1 MVNRSRPAAYRM
13 VTDLSK
19 HIIAFVFL
27 LFVCLKCFG
36 LKPDDTMTGTTD
48 EYIRSMQMTLN
59 GDMFA
64 PPVLII
70 GSNDRLTFSF
80 DHISDDRA
88 YFRYKLVHCNANCQ
102 PSQLVDFEII
112 DGFNEGVIED
122 YAFSRG
128 TTVNY
133 VHYQFSIPD
142 GNMTPLISGNYLVR
156 VYEESDPDNIV
167 AQWRFMVSEQ
177 IARIGVELSSR
188 TDVDYNQAHQ
198 QLAIVVD
205 TERDDVNDPF
215 NDLTVMIQQNGR
227 LDNETAIRHPLRM
240 SGQKAIYEHMQPL
253 IFDAGNEY
261 RRFETVTIDY
271 PGMHVAEIEYL
282 DPYYHVSLQNDAA
295 RNNEGYLY
303 DSTQNGRYLIRE
315 YDSDEEDTMADYVIV
330 HFFLE
335 QPEMP
340 GTMVFIDGDLTN
352 RRFDESSQMIY
363 NHATGRYE
371 KAMLL
376 KQGSYNYQYLAVPPG
391 KSRGYTATIEGDKY
405 QTVNEYLIK
414 VYTRRPGDR
423 FDRLIG
429 VSRIIYDR

>member
-1 MVNRSRPAAYRM
+1 M
-13 VTDLSK
+13 
-19 HIIAFVFL
+19 
-27 LFVCLKCFG
+27 
-36 LKPDDTMTGTTD
+36 KPDDTMTGTTD

-64 PPVLII
+64 PPVMII

-80 DHISDDRA
+80 DHISEDRA
-88 YFRYKLVHCNANCQ
+88 YFRYKLVHCNANWQ
-102 PSQLVDFEII
+102 PSQLVDSEII
-112 DGFNEGVIED
+112 DGFNEGIIENF
-122 YAFSRG
+122 AFSRG

-133 VHYQFSIPD
+133 VNYQFSIPD
-142 GNMTPLISGNYLVR
+142 GNMTPLVSGNYLVR
-156 VYEESDPDNIV
+156 VYEESDPDNVV

-198 QLAIVVD
+198 QLSIIVD
-205 TERDDVNDPF
+205 TERNDVSDPF

-227 LDNETAIRHPLRM
+227 LDNETAIHHPLRM

-261 RRFETVTIDY
+261 RRFETVTLDY
-271 PGMHVAEIEYL
+271 PGMHVDGIEYL
-282 DPYYHVSLQNDAA
+282 DPYYHVSLQSDAA
-295 RNNEGYLY
+295 RKNEGYLY

-315 YDSDEEDTMADYVIV
+315 YDSDEGVTMADYVIV
-330 HFFLE
+330 HFSLE

-371 KAMLL
+371 
-376 KQGSYNYQYLAVPPG
+376 
-391 KSRGYTATIEGDKY
+391 
-405 QTVNEYLIK
+405 
-414 VYTRRPGDR
+414 
-423 FDRLIG
+423 
-429 VSRIIYDR
+429 